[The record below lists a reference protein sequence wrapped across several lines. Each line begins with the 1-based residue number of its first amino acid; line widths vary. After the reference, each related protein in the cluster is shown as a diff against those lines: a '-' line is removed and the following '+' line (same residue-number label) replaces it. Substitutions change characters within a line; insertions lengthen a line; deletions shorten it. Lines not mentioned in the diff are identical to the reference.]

1 MLDGVLVGG
10 LVRLLLEETADSVEE
25 DGDVVAHPGNLN
37 VLPVNAASKGR
48 TAYSA
53 GRSDL

>member
-1 MLDGVLVGG
+1 V
-10 LVRLLLEETADSVEE
+10 EETADSVEE
-25 DGDVVAHPGNLN
+25 DGDVVAHPGSLN
-37 VLPVNAASKGR
+37 VPPVNAASKGR